1 MDRIILEAMTFFAY
15 HGLTEQER
23 QNGQEFEVEAEIF
36 LDLKPAGQSDD
47 INDSV
52 DYHKLYIQIEE
63 IVTKNKYFLLEALAE
78 KIAASILT
86 NQVVEKVVIRVRK
99 TSPPIAGQIK
109 SSGVEVS
116 RERRQ

>member
-23 QNGQEFEVEAEIF
+23 QQGQEFEVDAEVF
-36 LDLKPAGQSDD
+36 MDLKPAGQSDD

-52 DYHKLYIQIEE
+52 DYHKLFTQIEE
-63 IVTKNKYFLLEALAE
+63 IVTEKKYFLLEALAE
-78 KIAASILT
+78 KIAAGILD
-86 NQVVEKVVIRVRK
+86 NQVIEKVVIRVRK
-99 TSPPIAGQIK
+99 ISPPIAGQIK

-116 RERRQ
+116 RERR